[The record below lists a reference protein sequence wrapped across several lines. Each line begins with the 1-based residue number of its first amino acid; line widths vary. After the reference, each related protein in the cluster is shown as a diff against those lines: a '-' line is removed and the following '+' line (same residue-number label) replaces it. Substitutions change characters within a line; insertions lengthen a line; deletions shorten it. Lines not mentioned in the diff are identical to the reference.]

1 MFGLDNTI
9 LSLEKVTDI
18 MNDFLYFILPLML
31 KLS

>member
-1 MFGLDNTI
+1 MFGLDNSI